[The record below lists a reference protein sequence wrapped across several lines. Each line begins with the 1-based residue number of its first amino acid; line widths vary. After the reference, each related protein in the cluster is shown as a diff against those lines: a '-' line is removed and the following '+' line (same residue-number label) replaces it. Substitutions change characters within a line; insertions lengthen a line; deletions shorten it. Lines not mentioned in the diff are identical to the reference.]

1 MKRFLKILGRI
12 FPLIPAAMVIGVMMF
27 PSSCAN
33 TTSQPS
39 GGKKDTIPPVIVG
52 IRPLPGSTHVPLN
65 TQIEIEFDEYVTV
78 KDMKG
83 IFLSPPQ
90 QNAPKYRM
98 KGKKLVVYFEEPLLE
113 NTTYTLD
120 LNAAVADN
128 NEGNMFPGF
137 TLAFSTGER
146 IDSMV
151 LTGTVR
157 DCNTLQPIKGATVM
171 LYKDHSDSA
180 AMLHRP
186 DAAVK
191 TDSWGYFSIRN
202 IQDTLY
208 RVYAVVD
215 EAGNNIYDLE
225 ADRIGFVDSLVR
237 PVLVVSDTLKELL
250 KYDMLDTAKC
260 MARRSEYEMV
270 VFKERP
276 TRQIIKDSKRIDARS
291 AYVSFM
297 ASGAEIDSI
306 WVKNVPSRN
315 LIMQFNRERD
325 SLELWINDRRKAPDT
340 LHVYVDYMKTDSTR
354 SLSPFTEH
362 LRLVSEKKESTSK
375 SSRKNLKHE
384 DTTCVFKLSAEAE
397 LIEQEGF
404 SLLFNYPLIKEGFSK
419 ISLTSVNP
427 RQQENPVKFSVTRDS
442 TNLRKYIIKPQ
453 EALQHGYDYIIKVP
467 YREFRDIN
475 GHYNDST
482 QVKVRL
488 PEDDKLSLLS
498 LELSGVEHTYI
509 IDLLNEK
516 RDKVLRSYHIDSDTT
531 LDFPYLKKGKYSIRM
546 TEDRNSNGLVD
557 TGSILEHRQPEKV
570 IFFKLKDGSYV
581 LDIPESTELVQQINL
596 ATLFE

>member
-1 MKRFLKILGRI
+1 
-12 FPLIPAAMVIGVMMF
+12 
-27 PSSCAN
+27 
-33 TTSQPS
+33 
-39 GGKKDTIPPVIVG
+39 
-52 IRPLPGSTHVPLN
+52 
-65 TQIEIEFDEYVTV
+65 
-78 KDMKG
+78 
-83 IFLSPPQ
+83 
-90 QNAPKYRM
+90 
-98 KGKKLVVYFEEPLLE
+98 
-113 NTTYTLD
+113 
-120 LNAAVADN
+120 
-128 NEGNMFPGF
+128 
-137 TLAFSTGER
+137 
-146 IDSMV
+146 
-151 LTGTVR
+151 
-157 DCNTLQPIKGATVM
+157 
-171 LYKDHSDSA
+171 
-180 AMLHRP
+180 
-186 DAAVK
+186 
-191 TDSWGYFSIRN
+191 
-202 IQDTLY
+202 
-208 RVYAVVD
+208 
-215 EAGNNIYDLE
+215 
-225 ADRIGFVDSLVR
+225 
-237 PVLVVSDTLKELL
+237 
-250 KYDMLDTAKC
+250 
-260 MARRSEYEMV
+260 
-270 VFKERP
+270 
-276 TRQIIKDSKRIDARS
+276 
-291 AYVSFM
+291 M

-475 GHYNDST
+475 GYYNDST